1 MGLKNMVDKTSMEV
15 VALETIHKLKM
26 NLKKRAG
33 SIAKLSKT
41 FMLMDTDRSGTLDA
55 DEFEACLQKA
65 GLFLSRNEAQAIL
78 KHFDLD
84 GDKMVSCSEFL
95 SQLREELN
103 ERRLNMVGRCF
114 ATLDVNGS
122 GVIDSTDLK
131 GI

>member
-1 MGLKNMVDKTSMEV
+1 
-15 VALETIHKLKM
+15 M

-41 FMLMDTDRSGTLDA
+41 FHLMDTDRSGKLDA

-65 GLFLSRNEAQAIL
+65 GLFLSRNEAQALL

-84 GDKMVSCSEFL
+84 GDKKVSCSEFL
-95 SQLREELN
+95 LQLREELN
-103 ERRLNMVGRCF
+103 ERRLNMVGRVF
-114 ATLDVNGS
+114 ASLDVNGS
-122 GVIDSTDLK
+122 GVIESTDLK